1 MTEKVM
7 YVCGLSMEMELAEEM
22 GWVGKCI
29 GCLYLE
35 DNYCRK
41 KDEILGE
48 DEIFGEGIVD
58 CEDWF
63 VDYR

>member
-1 MTEKVM
+1 MSEKVM

-35 DNYCRK
+35 DDYCRK
-41 KDEILGE
+41 KDEIL
-48 DEIFGEGIVD
+48 DEERVD
-58 CEDWF
+58 CGDWF

>member
-1 MTEKVM
+1 MGEKVM

-35 DNYCRK
+35 GDYCRK
-41 KDEILGE
+41 KDEILDE
-48 DEIFGEGIVD
+48 DEIFGEGRVD